1 MPYIEIKTNIDVS
14 DKAVSLIEKVLGKD
28 IETLPGKSEKWLMIN
43 VADNQRMCFG
53 GSGEPCLIAL
63 VDLYGKCDDKSLDSF
78 TLRLT
83 DLLCSELD
91 IEKERIYVRYQFT
104 DYWGYAGKNF

>member
-1 MPYIEIKTNIDVS
+1 M
-14 DKAVSLIEKVLGKD
+14 L
-28 IETLPGKSEKWLMIN
+28 
-43 VADNQRMCFG
+43 C
-53 GSGEPCLIAL
+53 
-63 VDLYGKCDDKSLDSF
+63 GKCDDKSLDSF

-104 DYWGYAGKNF
+104 DYWGYAGENF

>member
-14 DKAVSLIEKVLGKD
+14 DKSVSLI
-28 IETLPGKSEKWLMIN
+28 EKWLMIN

-91 IEKERIYVRYQFT
+91 IEKERIYVCYQFT
-104 DYWGYAGKNF
+104 DYWGYAGENF

>member
-14 DKAVSLIEKVLGKD
+14 DKSVSLIEKVLGKD

-53 GSGEPCLIAL
+53 GSSEPRLIAL

-104 DYWGYAGKNF
+104 DYWGYAGENF